1 MRKRLHQNTFLLSY
15 ETAKFFRERN
25 RISAFR
31 LYLVIKDLYGGNI
44 HLHQFKEI
52 ASLLGVKQIH
62 KNFNQLV
69 ELGILRNQ
77 HTNGGW
83 YKLTNRSLFA
93 PSNHNA
99 SREICLEELKNLSTL
114 RTLIYFKS
122 IKTAVHYVR
131 KNRTKNSKS
140 YKDNRPGEYDI
151 SSSFLKACSR
161 EPYSVQT
168 LSRQVRKLAE
178 KGYISIRQKTE
189 KIFTGTL
196 SECLSYKKYMTNI
209 GNTLLRPLSS
219 SLFSLIKYFPLKI
232 QLK

>member
-25 RISAFR
+25 RIGAYR

-52 ASLLGVKQIH
+52 ASLLGVKQIY

-77 HTNGGW
+77 HTKNGW
-83 YKLTNRSLFA
+83 YNLTNRQSFA
-93 PSNHNA
+93 PSKHNA

-131 KNRTKNSKS
+131 KNKSNNSMP
-140 YKDNRPGEYDI
+140 YKDNRPGEYSI
-151 SSSFLKACSR
+151 SASFLKACSF
-161 EPYSVQT
+161 EPYSVST

-178 KGYISIRQKTE
+178 KGYIKIRQVTE
-189 KIFTGTL
+189 KVMTGTL
-196 SECLSYKKYMTNI
+196 SECLSFKKYMTEI
-209 GNTLLRPLSS
+209 GKTLLRPVSS
-219 SLFSLIKYFPLKI
+219 SLFCIIKYSPLKI
-232 QLK
+232 KLI